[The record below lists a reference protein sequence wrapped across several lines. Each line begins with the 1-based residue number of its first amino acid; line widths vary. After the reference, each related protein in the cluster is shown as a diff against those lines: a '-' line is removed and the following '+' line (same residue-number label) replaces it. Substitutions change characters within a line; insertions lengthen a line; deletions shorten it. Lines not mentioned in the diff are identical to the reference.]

1 MIIPVTNSYRREP
14 VPAYSIL
21 FNANVLSTMLLP
33 LMGFVLGC
41 IAYIVVGLIV
51 LACSPSLP
59 LRLTFPNL
67 ILFVVGALLAVPVC
81 LLAYSQMLARN
92 QLSDAAFVGIF
103 PALLAG
109 GMLGGVV
116 AVWLKERF
124 VKKQLLRPRNLQ

>member
-1 MIIPVTNSYRREP
+1 MIVPVTNSYLREP

-51 LACSPSLP
+51 LACSPS